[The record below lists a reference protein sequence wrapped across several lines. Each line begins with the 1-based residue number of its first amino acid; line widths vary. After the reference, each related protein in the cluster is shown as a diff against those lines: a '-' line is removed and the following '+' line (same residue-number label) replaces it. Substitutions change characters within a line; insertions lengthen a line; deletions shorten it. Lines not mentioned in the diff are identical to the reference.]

1 MILKTQSRPWSGY
14 WIFGPLQDMAFVL
27 LTPLPILL
35 TFAAARRGGWTDGL
49 LTFGLAL
56 AMAHYLPGILRA
68 YGDRALFR
76 RFRARLV
83 LAPLFLIP
91 LTASF
96 AYLNLH
102 IVLLLALLWG
112 QWHWMMQVYGFVR
125 IYDAKAAGAPG
136 KMLRPA
142 GSALKKKLSA
152 ISTSRL
158 DQMICLMWFGMCVFV
173 LNNDLPSYVTS
184 FYESGGPRVSAE
196 AFAWLTRV
204 WLVLTAVLTL
214 FYVIHTWWAIRDRQ
228 WPNPLKFVFIIVT
241 FLYLKY
247 TASVAERPLM
257 GLVMFESWHDIQYL
271 AIVWLFNLNRARKS
285 PEAGPFIRFLFRP
298 RAVLVL
304 AYVGLCLAF
313 GSLTHA
319 WSLFEDKAVVR
330 VLISLVTAT
339 GLLHYYLDGFIW
351 KIRETETRQAL
362 GVRPGS
368 EAAES
373 RRMIPEPS
381 AVWPVLIPAWTRHA
395 ALWLLFVVPAA
406 LFFVTE
412 SKGNA
417 APPLEIYQ
425 NVAAAFPN
433 SPNAHYQLGRQ
444 LQEMGRLREAK
455 VHLER
460 AVALAPNMLPAQIFL
475 GVLLGD
481 QRDLAG
487 ARSHFEHALR
497 IDPKNAEVHNDLGI
511 IFDEQGDLASAKTHL
526 ELAIGIEPR
535 YALAQNNLGIVLA
548 KLGDLAQARVH
559 QELAVR
565 IETDFADAHYQL
577 GLTMAKQGDPA
588 GAVEHF
594 EQALRID
601 PDQYQAHNSLGE
613 VLVSQGKLSEAK
625 VHFEEALRIK
635 PHDAG
640 AQNNLAAAERAL
652 RDRTAVAGGR

>member
-1 MILKTQSRPWSGY
+1 MVKTQPQPAEPAVVLTSQPWSRY
-14 WIFGPLQDMAFVL
+14 WIFSPLQDMAFVL

-35 TFAAARRGGWTDGL
+35 TFAAARRGGWSDGL

-76 RFRARLV
+76 RFRVRLV

-91 LTASF
+91 VTTSF

-125 IYDAKAAGAPG
+125 IYDAKAGGGAS
-136 KMLRPA
+136 KMPHAAHL
-142 GSALKKKLSA
+142 GLQKQLGG

-158 DQMICLMWFGMCVFV
+158 DQMICLLWFGMCVFV
-173 LNNDLPSYVTS
+173 LNNDLPSYITS
-184 FYESGGPRVSAE
+184 FYESGGPRVPADV
-196 AFAWLTRV
+196 FAWLTQL
-204 WLVLTAVLTL
+204 WLVLTIVLTL
-214 FYVIHTWWAIRDRQ
+214 FYLIHTWWSIREGR
-228 WPNPLKFVFIIVT
+228 WPNPLKFVFIVVT
-241 FLYLKY
+241 FVYLKY
-247 TASVAERPLM
+247 TASVVERPLM

-362 GVRPGS
+362 GVRPAS
-368 EAAES
+368 EAGES
-373 RRMIPEPS
+373 RRILPEPS
-381 AVWPVLIPAWTRHA
+381 PVCAVWIPAWARHA

-406 LFFVTE
+406 LFFVRE
-412 SKGNA
+412 SKGNV
-417 APPLEIYQ
+417 APALEIYE
-425 NVAAAFPN
+425 NVVEAFPD
-433 SPNAHYQLGRQ
+433 SPDAHYPVGRQ

-455 VHLER
+455 VHLEQ
-460 AVALAPNMLPAQIFL
+460 AVALAPDMLPAQIFL

-487 ARSHFEHALR
+487 ARDHFEQALR

-511 IFDEQGDLASAKTHL
+511 IFDEQGDLASAKAHL
-526 ELAIGIEPR
+526 DLAVRIQPR

-548 KLGDLAQARVH
+548 KLGNLSDARVH
-559 QELAVR
+559 HELAVGNDP
-565 IETDFADAHYQL
+565 DFADAHYQL
-577 GLTMAKQGDPA
+577 GLTMAKQGDAA

-594 EQALRID
+594 EHALRID
-601 PDQYQAHNSLGE
+601 PDLHLVHNSLGE
-613 VLVSQGKLSEAK
+613 ILLSQGKVSEAK
-625 VHFEEALRIK
+625 AHFDQSLRIR
-635 PHDAG
+635 PRDAG
-640 AQNNLAAAERAL
+640 VEK
-652 RDRTAVAGGR
+652 